1 MASKLIEETL
11 KELWYDRENGFDSA
25 ASLLKRAR
33 AVRRDVRRADV
44 KEFLDREEL
53 GRRQTKRP
61 RKRNS
66 YVPFG
71 PRDQFQVDLADMAAL
86 RGTMLNSTKRA
97 LERLGPYRDAI
108 ADYIGDRRVI
118 IGRVGHFVKTLEG
131 FEEARKAS
139 RLGTLRRALEIL
151 GFNVESGRRGGTSYV
166 TKRETDV
173 DRGSAPPF
181 AFVCIDVFSKYCHV
195 VPIASK
201 KPAETTRALD
211 ECVEKMGL
219 PIVIASDEG
228 GEFRSTFAKRVA
240 YYGAT
245 QQMMRPHAYFVER
258 VILTLKSWL
267 IVRIRAL
274 GGTWAEHLPAV
285 LKRYNTVV
293 HSATGMPPIEAIKDE
308 NRDEVRAEL
317 ERNRNTNVVRFP
329 PLAVGDRVRLLQKPS
344 KSAKFAAIAWSR
356 TLYTITEVENQEGSD
371 VYKLSDAPDD
381 RWYLRFEL
389 LKP

>member
-11 KELWYDRENGFDSA
+11 KELWYDREEGFDSA

-33 AVRRDVRRADV
+33 AVRRDVRREDV
-44 KEFLDREEL
+44 KRFLDAEEL
-53 GRRQTKRP
+53 GQRQTKRP

-71 PRDQFQVDLADMAAL
+71 PRDQFQVDLADMSGL

-97 LERLGPYRDAI
+97 LERLGPYRDAL
-108 ADYIGDRRVI
+108 AEFIGDRRVI
-118 IGRVGHFVKTLEG
+118 IGRVGHFAKTLEG

-166 TKRETDV
+166 TRREGGAE
-173 DRGSAPPF
+173 RGSAPPF
-181 AFVCIDVFSKYCHV
+181 AFVCIDVFSKYAHV
-195 VPIASK
+195 VPIESK
-201 KPAETTRALD
+201 KPAVTARALD
-211 ECVEKMGL
+211 ECIERMGL

-228 GEFRSTFAKRVA
+228 GEFRSSFAQRVV
-240 YYGAT
+240 YYGAK

-274 GGTWAEHLPAV
+274 GGTWTEHLPAV

-317 ERNRNTNVVRFP
+317 QRNRDTNVVRYP

-356 TLYTITEVENQEGSD
+356 TLYEITEVDNQEGSD
-371 VYKLSDAPDD
+371 VYRLSDAPDD